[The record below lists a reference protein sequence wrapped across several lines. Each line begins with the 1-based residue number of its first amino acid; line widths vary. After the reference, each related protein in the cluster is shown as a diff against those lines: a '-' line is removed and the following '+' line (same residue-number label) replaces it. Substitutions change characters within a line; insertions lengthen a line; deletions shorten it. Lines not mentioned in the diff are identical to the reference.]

1 MKELPKVSMPEKQ
14 LKLFNDIGKKF
25 ISESGAEISQM
36 FGKPC
41 LKIEGK
47 AFACFF
53 QNEMVFK
60 LNGVSHKKA
69 LDLKGAQLFDPSG
82 KKRPMKEWVQ
92 VPFTHHIK
100 WKQFATSA
108 MRYVDKA

>member
-1 MKELPKVSMPEKQ
+1 MKEERLYLDIATR
-14 LKLFNDIGKKF
+14 LK
-25 ISESGAEISQM
+25 GAEQSKM

-60 LNGVSHKKA
+60 LEGDDHKNA
-69 LDLKGAQLFDPSG
+69 LAFKGAQLFDPSG

-92 VPFTHHIK
+92 VPYTHKAK
-100 WKQFATSA
+100 WEELAKEALS
-108 MRYVDKA
+108 YVKASLK